1 MQCCKSQI
9 VELEGRNMRYDIET
23 YLENQKERIFKTWSS
38 FNSEKKDSKMCIS
51 GLKITPLH
59 MKRVVAYI
67 DILVNSIG
75 HTFLKRQLL
84 F

>member
-1 MQCCKSQI
+1 
-9 VELEGRNMRYDIET
+9 MRYDIET
-23 YLENQKERIFKTWSS
+23 YLENQKERIKYYGPVSIQ
-38 FNSEKKDSKMCIS
+38 KKRILKCAS
-51 GLKITPLH
+51 GLKITLLH